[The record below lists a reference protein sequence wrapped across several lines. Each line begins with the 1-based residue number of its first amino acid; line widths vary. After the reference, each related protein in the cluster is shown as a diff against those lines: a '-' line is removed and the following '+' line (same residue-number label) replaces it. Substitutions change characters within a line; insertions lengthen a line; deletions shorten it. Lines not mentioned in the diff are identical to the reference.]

1 MSKRSSVLLGMAKR
15 QQTFLDHVYLM
26 GELDIEVKKHQP
38 FYSDHCANLVTIFL
52 EFSLY
57 I

>member
-26 GELDIEVKKHQP
+26 GELDIEVNKHQP
-38 FYSDHCANLVTIFL
+38 FYSDHCANLVRLSF
-52 EFSLY
+52 
-57 I
+57 